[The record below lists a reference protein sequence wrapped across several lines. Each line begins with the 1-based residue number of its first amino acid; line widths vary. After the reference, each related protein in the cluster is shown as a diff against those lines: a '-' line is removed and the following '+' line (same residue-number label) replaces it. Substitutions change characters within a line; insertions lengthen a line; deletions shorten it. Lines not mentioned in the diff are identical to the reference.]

1 LFGYLKNIKRHLTI
15 LPVIFITAL
24 SLINKASIPKDQN
37 VYRWDYKFTYLE
49 DSHRLVTEVYD
60 YLKKYDPLFNRLVL
74 MYEGGYRD
82 GKFTDEIAIHKN
94 VTQPRD
100 PALPASSYGEKIN
113 YTAIYNAIAGARYF
127 SSLVPVHIRSDL
139 GWLGNFYPYY
149 QGYTFSEIP
158 LNAYSRI
165 NYKDT
170 IAILSRVEEKHQ
182 QAKETL
188 EKMSISNISSKRLGE
203 IMEKYRDTD
212 DKFDI
217 HSHVYKIHARVFK
230 KIKDSDS
237 MLSKFIKEYTG
248 EILEKVPMKPL
259 LTENMIEDMANE
271 LKFETIDERYF
282 SSGPIEFKVTI
293 VKAVMPE
300 YYKKQKR
307 SWDNIECWNFSTT
320 TCPKLPHF

>member
-1 LFGYLKNIKRHLTI
+1 M
-15 LPVIFITAL
+15 
-24 SLINKASIPKDQN
+24 SLINKASIPRDQN
-37 VYRWDYKFTYLE
+37 IYRWDYKFTYLE

-60 YLKKYDPLFNRLVL
+60 YLKKHDPLFNRLVL
-74 MYEGGYRD
+74 MYEGGYQD
-82 GKFTDEIAIHKN
+82 GNIVDEIAIHEN
-94 VTQPRD
+94 VTQPKD

-139 GWLGNFYPYY
+139 GWQGNFYPYY

-188 EKMSISNISSKRLGE
+188 KKMSVSNISSKRSGE
-203 IMEKYRDTD
+203 IMEKYRSTD
-212 DKFDI
+212 DKFEI
-217 HSHVYKIHARVFK
+217 YSHVFK
-230 KIKDSDS
+230 KIRDSNS
-237 MLSKFIKEYTG
+237 MLSRFAKKYIS

-282 SSGPIEFKVTI
+282 SSGPIKFKVTI
-293 VKAVMPE
+293 VRAMMPE

-320 TCPKLPHF
+320 TCRKLSHF

>member
-1 LFGYLKNIKRHLTI
+1 M
-15 LPVIFITAL
+15 
-24 SLINKASIPKDQN
+24 SLINKASIPRDQN

-49 DSHRLVTEVYD
+49 DSHRLVAEVYD
-60 YLKKYDPLFNRLVL
+60 YLKKHDPLFNRLVL
-74 MYEGGYRD
+74 MYEGGYQD
-82 GKFTDEIAIHKN
+82 GNIVDEIAIHEN
-94 VTQPRD
+94 VTQPKD

-139 GWLGNFYPYY
+139 GWQGNFYPYY

-188 EKMSISNISSKRLGE
+188 KKMSVSNISSKRSGE
-203 IMEKYRDTD
+203 IMEKYRSTD
-212 DKFDI
+212 DKFEI
-217 HSHVYKIHARVFK
+217 YSHVFK
-230 KIKDSDS
+230 KIRDSNS
-237 MLSKFIKEYTG
+237 MLSRFAKKYIS

-282 SSGPIEFKVTI
+282 SSGPIKFKVTI
-293 VKAVMPE
+293 VRAMMPE

-320 TCPKLPHF
+320 TCLRLSRF

>member
-1 LFGYLKNIKRHLTI
+1 M
-15 LPVIFITAL
+15 
-24 SLINKASIPKDQN
+24 SLINKASIPRDQN

-60 YLKKYDPLFNRLVL
+60 YLKKHDPLFNRLVL
-74 MYEGGYRD
+74 MYEGGYQD
-82 GKFTDEIAIHKN
+82 GNIVDEIAIHEN
-94 VTQPRD
+94 VIQPKD

-139 GWLGNFYPYY
+139 GWQGNFYPYY

-188 EKMSISNISSKRLGE
+188 KKMSVSNISSKRSGE
-203 IMEKYRDTD
+203 IMEKYRSTD
-212 DKFDI
+212 DKFEI
-217 HSHVYKIHARVFK
+217 YSHVFK
-230 KIKDSDS
+230 KIRDSNS
-237 MLSKFIKEYTG
+237 MLSRFAKKYIS

-282 SSGPIEFKVTI
+282 SSGPIKFKVTI
-293 VKAVMPE
+293 VRAMMPE

-320 TCPKLPHF
+320 TCRKLSHF

>member
-1 LFGYLKNIKRHLTI
+1 M
-15 LPVIFITAL
+15 
-24 SLINKASIPKDQN
+24 SLINKASIPRDQN

-49 DSHRLVTEVYD
+49 DSHRLVAEVYD
-60 YLKKYDPLFNRLVL
+60 YLKKHDPLFNRLVL

-82 GKFTDEIAIHKN
+82 GNIVDEIAIHEN
-94 VTQPRD
+94 VIQPKD

-127 SSLVPVHIRSDL
+127 TEQVPVHIMHDT
-139 GWLGNFYPYY
+139 GWQGNFYPHH

-188 EKMSISNISSKRLGE
+188 KKMSVSNISSKRSGE
-203 IMEKYRDTD
+203 IMEKYRSTD
-212 DKFDI
+212 DKFEI
-217 HSHVYKIHARVFK
+217 YSHVFK
-230 KIKDSDS
+230 KIRDSNS
-237 MLSKFIKEYTG
+237 MLSRFAKKYIS

-282 SSGPIEFKVTI
+282 SSGPIKFKVTI
-293 VKAVMPE
+293 VRAMMPE

-320 TCPKLPHF
+320 TCRKLSHF

>member
-1 LFGYLKNIKRHLTI
+1 M
-15 LPVIFITAL
+15 
-24 SLINKASIPKDQN
+24 SLINKASIPRDQN

-49 DSHRLVTEVYD
+49 DSHRLVAEVYD
-60 YLKKYDPLFNRLVL
+60 YLKKHDPLFNRLVL

-82 GKFTDEIAIHKN
+82 GNIVDEIAIHEN
-94 VTQPRD
+94 VIQPKD

-113 YTAIYNAIAGARYF
+113 YSAIYNAIAGARYF
-127 SSLVPVHIRSDL
+127 TEQVPVHIMHDT
-139 GWLGNFYPYY
+139 GWQGNFYPHY

-170 IAILSRVEEKHQ
+170 IAILSRVEKKHQ

-188 EKMSISNISSKRLGE
+188 EKMSVSNISSKRSGE
-203 IMEKYRDTD
+203 IMEKYRSTD
-212 DKFDI
+212 DKFEI
-217 HSHVYKIHARVFK
+217 YSHVFK
-230 KIKDSDS
+230 KIRDSNS
-237 MLSKFIKEYTG
+237 MLSRFAKKYIS

-282 SSGPIEFKVTI
+282 SSGPIKFKVTI
-293 VKAVMPE
+293 VRAMMPE

-320 TCPKLPHF
+320 TCRKLSHF

>member
-1 LFGYLKNIKRHLTI
+1 M
-15 LPVIFITAL
+15 
-24 SLINKASIPKDQN
+24 SLINKASIPRDQN

-49 DSHRLVTEVYD
+49 DSHRLVAEVYD
-60 YLKKYDPLFNRLVL
+60 YLKKHDPLFNRLVL
-74 MYEGGYRD
+74 MYEGGYQD
-82 GKFTDEIAIHKN
+82 GNIVDEIAIHEN
-94 VTQPRD
+94 VIQPKD

-139 GWLGNFYPYY
+139 GWQGNFYPYY

-188 EKMSISNISSKRLGE
+188 KKMSVSNISSKRSGE
-203 IMEKYRDTD
+203 IMEKYRSTD
-212 DKFDI
+212 DKFEI
-217 HSHVYKIHARVFK
+217 YSHVFK
-230 KIKDSDS
+230 KIRDSNS
-237 MLSKFIKEYTG
+237 MLSRFAKKYIS

-282 SSGPIEFKVTI
+282 SSGPIKFKVTI
-293 VKAVMPE
+293 VRAMMPE

-320 TCPKLPHF
+320 TCRKLSHF

>member
-1 LFGYLKNIKRHLTI
+1 M
-15 LPVIFITAL
+15 
-24 SLINKASIPKDQN
+24 SLINKASIPRDQN

-49 DSHRLVTEVYD
+49 DSHRLVAEVYD
-60 YLKKYDPLFNRLVL
+60 YLKKHDPLFNRLVL

-82 GKFTDEIAIHKN
+82 GNIVDEIAIHEN
-94 VTQPRD
+94 VIQPKD
-100 PALPASSYGEKIN
+100 PLKGIKLSRMIEKIRSENLISPASSYGEKIN
-113 YTAIYNAIAGARYF
+113 YSAIYNAIAGARYF
-127 SSLVPVHIRSDL
+127 TEQVPVHIMHDT
-139 GWLGNFYPYY
+139 GWQGNFYPYY

-188 EKMSISNISSKRLGE
+188 EKMSVSNISSKRSGE
-203 IMEKYRDTD
+203 IMEKYRSTD
-212 DKFDI
+212 DKFEI
-217 HSHVYKIHARVFK
+217 YSHVFK
-230 KIKDSDS
+230 KIRDSNS
-237 MLSKFIKEYTG
+237 MLSRFAKKYIS

-282 SSGPIEFKVTI
+282 SSGPIKFKVTI
-293 VKAVMPE
+293 VRAMMPE

-320 TCPKLPHF
+320 TCRKLSHF

>member
-1 LFGYLKNIKRHLTI
+1 M
-15 LPVIFITAL
+15 
-24 SLINKASIPKDQN
+24 SLINKASIPRDQN

-49 DSHRLVTEVYD
+49 DSHRLVAEVYD
-60 YLKKYDPLFNRLVL
+60 YLKKHDPLFNRLVL

-82 GKFTDEIAIHKN
+82 GNIVDEIAIHEN
-94 VTQPRD
+94 VTQTKD

-139 GWLGNFYPYY
+139 GWQGNFYPYY

-188 EKMSISNISSKRLGE
+188 KKMSVSNISSKRSGE
-203 IMEKYRDTD
+203 IMEKYRSTD
-212 DKFDI
+212 DKFEI
-217 HSHVYKIHARVFK
+217 YSHVFK
-230 KIKDSDS
+230 KIRDSNS
-237 MLSKFIKEYTG
+237 MLSRFAKKYIS

-282 SSGPIEFKVTI
+282 SSGPIKFKVTI
-293 VKAVMPE
+293 VRAMMPE

-320 TCPKLPHF
+320 TCRKLSHF

>member
-1 LFGYLKNIKRHLTI
+1 M
-15 LPVIFITAL
+15 
-24 SLINKASIPKDQN
+24 SLINKASIPRDQN

-49 DSHRLVTEVYD
+49 DSHRLVAEVYD
-60 YLKKYDPLFNRLVL
+60 YLKKHAPLFNRLVL
-74 MYEGGYRD
+74 MYEGGYQD
-82 GKFTDEIAIHKN
+82 GNIVDEIAIHEN
-94 VTQPRD
+94 VIQPKD
-100 PALPASSYGEKIN
+100 PLKGIKLSRMIEKIRSENLISPASSYGEKIN

-127 SSLVPVHIRSDL
+127 TEQVPVHIMHDT
-139 GWLGNFYPYY
+139 GWQGNFYPHY

-188 EKMSISNISSKRLGE
+188 KKMSVSNISSKRSGE
-203 IMEKYRDTD
+203 IMEKYRSTD
-212 DKFDI
+212 DKFEI
-217 HSHVYKIHARVFK
+217 YSHVFK
-230 KIKDSDS
+230 KIRDSNS
-237 MLSKFIKEYTG
+237 MLSRFAKKYIS

-282 SSGPIEFKVTI
+282 SSGPIKFKVTI
-293 VKAVMPE
+293 VRAMMPE

-307 SWDNIECWNFSTT
+307 SWDNIECWSFSTT
-320 TCPKLPHF
+320 TCPKLPRF

>member
-1 LFGYLKNIKRHLTI
+1 M
-15 LPVIFITAL
+15 
-24 SLINKASIPKDQN
+24 SLINKASIPRDQN

-49 DSHRLVTEVYD
+49 DSHRLVAEVYD
-60 YLKKYDPLFNRLVL
+60 YLKKHDPLFNRLVL

-82 GKFTDEIAIHKN
+82 GNIVDEIAIHEN
-94 VTQPRD
+94 VIQPKD

-127 SSLVPVHIRSDL
+127 TEQVPVHIMHDT
-139 GWLGNFYPYY
+139 GWQGNFYPHY

-188 EKMSISNISSKRLGE
+188 EKMSVSNISSKRSGE
-203 IMEKYRDTD
+203 IMEKYRSTD
-212 DKFDI
+212 DKFEI
-217 HSHVYKIHARVFK
+217 YSHVFK
-230 KIKDSDS
+230 KIRDSNS
-237 MLSKFIKEYTG
+237 MLSRFAKKYIS

-282 SSGPIEFKVTI
+282 SSGPIKFKVTI
-293 VKAVMPE
+293 VRAMMPE

-320 TCPKLPHF
+320 TCRKLSHF

>member
-1 LFGYLKNIKRHLTI
+1 M
-15 LPVIFITAL
+15 
-24 SLINKASIPKDQN
+24 SLINKASIPRDQN

-49 DSHRLVTEVYD
+49 DSHRLVAEVYD
-60 YLKKYDPLFNRLVL
+60 YLKKHDPLFNRLVL
-74 MYEGGYRD
+74 MYEGGYQD
-82 GKFTDEIAIHKN
+82 GNIVDEIAIHEN
-94 VTQPRD
+94 VTQPKD

-139 GWLGNFYPYY
+139 GWQGNFYPYY

-188 EKMSISNISSKRLGE
+188 KKMSVSNISSKRSGE
-203 IMEKYRDTD
+203 IMEKYRSTD
-212 DKFDI
+212 DKFEI
-217 HSHVYKIHARVFK
+217 YSHVFK
-230 KIKDSDS
+230 KIRDSNS
-237 MLSKFIKEYTG
+237 MLSRFAKKYIS

-282 SSGPIEFKVTI
+282 SSGPIKFKVTI
-293 VKAVMPE
+293 VRAMMPE

-320 TCPKLPHF
+320 TCRKLSHF

>member
-1 LFGYLKNIKRHLTI
+1 M
-15 LPVIFITAL
+15 
-24 SLINKASIPKDQN
+24 SLINKASIPRDQN

-49 DSHRLVTEVYD
+49 DSHRLVAEVYD
-60 YLKKYDPLFNRLVL
+60 YLKKHDPLFNRLVL
-74 MYEGGYRD
+74 MYEGGYQD
-82 GKFTDEIAIHKN
+82 GNIVDEIAIHEN
-94 VTQPRD
+94 VIQPKD

-113 YTAIYNAIAGARYF
+113 YSAIYNAIAGARYF

-139 GWLGNFYPYY
+139 GWQGNFYPYY

-170 IAILSRVEEKHQ
+170 IAILSRVEKKHQ

-188 EKMSISNISSKRLGE
+188 EKMSVSNISSKRSGE
-203 IMEKYRDTD
+203 IMEKYRSTD
-212 DKFDI
+212 DKFEI
-217 HSHVYKIHARVFK
+217 YSHVFK
-230 KIKDSDS
+230 KIRDSNS
-237 MLSKFIKEYTG
+237 MLSRFAKKYIS

-282 SSGPIEFKVTI
+282 SSGPIKFKVTI
-293 VKAVMPE
+293 VRAMMPE

-320 TCPKLPHF
+320 TCRKLSHF

>member
-1 LFGYLKNIKRHLTI
+1 M
-15 LPVIFITAL
+15 
-24 SLINKASIPKDQN
+24 SLINKASIPRDQN

-49 DSHRLVTEVYD
+49 DSHRLVAEVYD
-60 YLKKYDPLFNRLVL
+60 YLKKHDPLFNRLVL

-82 GKFTDEIAIHKN
+82 GNIVDEIAIHEN
-94 VTQPRD
+94 VTQPKD

-139 GWLGNFYPYY
+139 GWQGNFYPYY

-188 EKMSISNISSKRLGE
+188 KKMSVSNISSKRSGE
-203 IMEKYRDTD
+203 IMEKYRSTD
-212 DKFDI
+212 DKFEI
-217 HSHVYKIHARVFK
+217 YSHVFK
-230 KIKDSDS
+230 KIRDSNS
-237 MLSKFIKEYTG
+237 MLSRFAKKYIS

-282 SSGPIEFKVTI
+282 SSGPIKFKVTI
-293 VKAVMPE
+293 VRAMMPE

-320 TCPKLPHF
+320 TCRKLSHF

>member
-1 LFGYLKNIKRHLTI
+1 M
-15 LPVIFITAL
+15 
-24 SLINKASIPKDQN
+24 SLINKASIPRDQN

-49 DSHRLVTEVYD
+49 DSHRLVAEVYD
-60 YLKKYDPLFNRLVL
+60 YLKKHDPLFNRLVL
-74 MYEGGYRD
+74 MYEGGYQD
-82 GKFTDEIAIHKN
+82 GNIVDEIAIHEN
-94 VTQPRD
+94 VIQPKD
-100 PALPASSYGEKIN
+100 PLKGIKLSRMIEKIRSENLISPASSYGEKIN

-139 GWLGNFYPYY
+139 GWQGNFYPYY

-188 EKMSISNISSKRLGE
+188 KKMSVSNISSKRSGE
-203 IMEKYRDTD
+203 IMEKYRSTD
-212 DKFDI
+212 DKFEI
-217 HSHVYKIHARVFK
+217 YSHVFK
-230 KIKDSDS
+230 KIRDSNS
-237 MLSKFIKEYTG
+237 MLSRFAKKYIS

-282 SSGPIEFKVTI
+282 SSGPIKFKVTI
-293 VKAVMPE
+293 VRAMMPE

-320 TCPKLPHF
+320 TCRKLSHF

>member
-1 LFGYLKNIKRHLTI
+1 M
-15 LPVIFITAL
+15 
-24 SLINKASIPKDQN
+24 SLINKASIPRDQN

-49 DSHRLVTEVYD
+49 DSHRLVAEVYD
-60 YLKKYDPLFNRLVL
+60 YLKKHDPLFNRLVL

-82 GKFTDEIAIHKN
+82 GNIVDEIAIHEN
-94 VTQPRD
+94 VIQPKD

-113 YTAIYNAIAGARYF
+113 YSAIYNAIAGARYF

-139 GWLGNFYPYY
+139 GWQGNFYPYY

-188 EKMSISNISSKRLGE
+188 EKMSVSNISSKRSGE
-203 IMEKYRDTD
+203 IMEKYRSTD
-212 DKFDI
+212 DKFEI
-217 HSHVYKIHARVFK
+217 YSHVFK
-230 KIKDSDS
+230 KIRDSNS
-237 MLSKFIKEYTG
+237 MLSRFAKKYIS

-282 SSGPIEFKVTI
+282 SSGPIKFKVTI
-293 VKAVMPE
+293 VRAMMPE

-320 TCPKLPHF
+320 TCRKLSHF

>member
-1 LFGYLKNIKRHLTI
+1 M
-15 LPVIFITAL
+15 
-24 SLINKASIPKDQN
+24 SLINKASIPRDQN

-49 DSHRLVTEVYD
+49 DSHRLVAEVYD
-60 YLKKYDPLFNRLVL
+60 YLKKHDPLFNRLVL

-82 GKFTDEIAIHKN
+82 GNIVDEIAIHEN
-94 VTQPRD
+94 VIQPKD

-127 SSLVPVHIRSDL
+127 TEQVPVHIMHDT
-139 GWLGNFYPYY
+139 GWQGNFYPHY

-188 EKMSISNISSKRLGE
+188 KKMSVSNISSKRSGE
-203 IMEKYRDTD
+203 IMEKYRSTD
-212 DKFDI
+212 DKFEI
-217 HSHVYKIHARVFK
+217 YSHVFK
-230 KIKDSDS
+230 KIRDSNS
-237 MLSKFIKEYTG
+237 MLSRFAKKYIS

-282 SSGPIEFKVTI
+282 SSGPIKFKVTI
-293 VKAVMPE
+293 VRAMMPE

-320 TCPKLPHF
+320 TCRKLSHF

>member
-1 LFGYLKNIKRHLTI
+1 M
-15 LPVIFITAL
+15 
-24 SLINKASIPKDQN
+24 SLINKASIPRDQN

-49 DSHRLVTEVYD
+49 DSHRLVAEVYD
-60 YLKKYDPLFNRLVL
+60 YLKKHDPLFNRLVL
-74 MYEGGYRD
+74 MYEGGYQD
-82 GKFTDEIAIHKN
+82 GNIVDEIAIHEN
-94 VTQPRD
+94 VIQPKD
-100 PALPASSYGEKIN
+100 PLKGIKLSRMIEKIRSENLISPASSYGEKIN

-127 SSLVPVHIRSDL
+127 TEQVPVHIMHDT
-139 GWLGNFYPYY
+139 GWQGNFYPHY
-149 QGYTFSEIP
+149 QGYTFSEMP

-188 EKMSISNISSKRLGE
+188 KKMSVSNISSKRSGE
-203 IMEKYRDTD
+203 IMEKYRSTD
-212 DKFDI
+212 DKFEI
-217 HSHVYKIHARVFK
+217 YSHVFK
-230 KIKDSDS
+230 KIRDSNS
-237 MLSKFIKEYTG
+237 MLSRFAKKYIS

-282 SSGPIEFKVTI
+282 SSGPIKFKVTI
-293 VKAVMPE
+293 VRAMMPE

-320 TCPKLPHF
+320 TCRKLSHF

>member
-1 LFGYLKNIKRHLTI
+1 M
-15 LPVIFITAL
+15 
-24 SLINKASIPKDQN
+24 SLINKASIPRDQN
-37 VYRWDYKFTYLE
+37 IYRWDYKFTYLE

-60 YLKKYDPLFNRLVL
+60 YLKKHDPLFNRLVL

-82 GKFTDEIAIHKN
+82 GNIVDEIAIHEN
-94 VTQPRD
+94 VTQPKD

-139 GWLGNFYPYY
+139 GWQGNFYPYY

-188 EKMSISNISSKRLGE
+188 KKMSVSNISSKRSGE
-203 IMEKYRDTD
+203 IMEKYRSTD
-212 DKFDI
+212 DKFEI
-217 HSHVYKIHARVFK
+217 YSHVFK
-230 KIKDSDS
+230 KIRDSNS
-237 MLSKFIKEYTG
+237 MLSRFAKKYIS

-282 SSGPIEFKVTI
+282 SSGPIKFKVTI
-293 VKAVMPE
+293 VRAMMPE

-320 TCPKLPHF
+320 TCRKLSHF

>member
-1 LFGYLKNIKRHLTI
+1 
-15 LPVIFITAL
+15 
-24 SLINKASIPKDQN
+24 
-37 VYRWDYKFTYLE
+37 
-49 DSHRLVTEVYD
+49 
-60 YLKKYDPLFNRLVL
+60 

-82 GKFTDEIAIHKN
+82 GNIVDEIAIHEN
-94 VTQPRD
+94 VTQPKD

-139 GWLGNFYPYY
+139 GWQGNFYPYY

-188 EKMSISNISSKRLGE
+188 KKMSVSNISSKRSGE
-203 IMEKYRDTD
+203 IMEKYRSTD
-212 DKFDI
+212 DKFEI
-217 HSHVYKIHARVFK
+217 YSHVFK
-230 KIKDSDS
+230 KIRDSNS
-237 MLSKFIKEYTG
+237 MLSRFAKKYIS

-271 LKFETIDERYF
+271 LKFETIDEGYF
-282 SSGPIEFKVTI
+282 SSGPIKFKVTI
-293 VKAVMPE
+293 VRAMMPE

-320 TCPKLPHF
+320 TCRKLSHF

>member
-1 LFGYLKNIKRHLTI
+1 M
-15 LPVIFITAL
+15 
-24 SLINKASIPKDQN
+24 SLINKASIPRDQN

-49 DSHRLVTEVYD
+49 DSHRLVAEVYD
-60 YLKKYDPLFNRLVL
+60 YLKKHDPLFNRLVL
-74 MYEGGYRD
+74 MYEGGYQD
-82 GKFTDEIAIHKN
+82 GNIVDEIAIHEN
-94 VTQPRD
+94 VIQPKD

-139 GWLGNFYPYY
+139 GWQGNFYPYY

-188 EKMSISNISSKRLGE
+188 ERMNTKNIPPGKLKEIIERGGNTEGRWNDFVVEKFNRYSHVFKQYQQSNWKLLKWLGE
-203 IMEKYRDTD
+203 Y
-212 DKFDI
+212 I
-217 HSHVYKIHARVFK
+217 HKIF
-230 KIKDSDS
+230 
-237 MLSKFIKEYTG
+237 E
-248 EILEKVPMKPL
+248 EVPMKSL

-271 LKFETIDERYF
+271 LKFETIDELYF
-282 SSGPIEFKVTI
+282 SSGPIKFKVTI
-293 VKAVMPE
+293 VRAMMPE

-307 SWDNIECWNFSTT
+307 SWDNIECWSFSTT
-320 TCPKLPHF
+320 TCPKLPRF

>member
-1 LFGYLKNIKRHLTI
+1 M
-15 LPVIFITAL
+15 
-24 SLINKASIPKDQN
+24 SLINKASIPRDQN
-37 VYRWDYKFTYLE
+37 IYRWDYKFTYLE
-49 DSHRLVTEVYD
+49 DSHRLVAEVYD
-60 YLKKYDPLFNRLVL
+60 YLKKHDPLFNRLVL

-82 GKFTDEIAIHKN
+82 GNIVDEIAIHEN
-94 VTQPRD
+94 VTQPKD

-139 GWLGNFYPYY
+139 GWQGNFYPYY

-188 EKMSISNISSKRLGE
+188 KKMSVSNISSKRSGE
-203 IMEKYRDTD
+203 IMEKYRSTD
-212 DKFDI
+212 DKFEI
-217 HSHVYKIHARVFK
+217 YSHVFK
-230 KIKDSDS
+230 KIRDSNS
-237 MLSKFIKEYTG
+237 MLSRFAKKYIS

-282 SSGPIEFKVTI
+282 SSGPIKFKVTI
-293 VKAVMPE
+293 VRAMMPE

-320 TCPKLPHF
+320 TCRKLSHF

>member
-1 LFGYLKNIKRHLTI
+1 M
-15 LPVIFITAL
+15 
-24 SLINKASIPKDQN
+24 SLINKASIPRDQN
-37 VYRWDYKFTYLE
+37 IYRWDYKFTYLE

-60 YLKKYDPLFNRLVL
+60 YLKKHDPLFNRLVL

-82 GKFTDEIAIHKN
+82 GNIVDEIAIHEN
-94 VTQPRD
+94 VIQPKD
-100 PALPASSYGEKIN
+100 PLKGIKLSRMIEKIRSENLISPASSYGEKIN

-139 GWLGNFYPYY
+139 GWQGNFYPYY

-188 EKMSISNISSKRLGE
+188 KKMSVSNISSKRSGE
-203 IMEKYRDTD
+203 IMEKYRSTD
-212 DKFDI
+212 DKFEI
-217 HSHVYKIHARVFK
+217 YSHVFK
-230 KIKDSDS
+230 KIRDSNS
-237 MLSKFIKEYTG
+237 MLSRFAKKYIS

-282 SSGPIEFKVTI
+282 SSGPIKFKVTI
-293 VKAVMPE
+293 VRAMMPE

-320 TCPKLPHF
+320 TCRKLSHF

>member
-1 LFGYLKNIKRHLTI
+1 M
-15 LPVIFITAL
+15 
-24 SLINKASIPKDQN
+24 SLINKASIPRDQN

-60 YLKKYDPLFNRLVL
+60 YLKKHDPLFNRLVL
-74 MYEGGYRD
+74 MYEGGYQD
-82 GKFTDEIAIHKN
+82 GNIVDEIAIHEN
-94 VTQPRD
+94 VIQPKD

-113 YTAIYNAIAGARYF
+113 YSAIYNAIAGARYF

-139 GWLGNFYPYY
+139 GWQGNFYPYY

-188 EKMSISNISSKRLGE
+188 EKMSVSNISSKRSGE
-203 IMEKYRDTD
+203 IMEKYRSTD
-212 DKFDI
+212 DKFEI
-217 HSHVYKIHARVFK
+217 YSHVFK
-230 KIKDSDS
+230 KIRDSNS
-237 MLSKFIKEYTG
+237 MLSRFAKKYIS

-282 SSGPIEFKVTI
+282 SSGPIKFKVTI
-293 VKAVMPE
+293 VRAMMPE

-320 TCPKLPHF
+320 TCRKLSHF

>member
-1 LFGYLKNIKRHLTI
+1 M
-15 LPVIFITAL
+15 
-24 SLINKASIPKDQN
+24 SLINKASIPRDQN

-49 DSHRLVTEVYD
+49 DSHRLVAEVYD
-60 YLKKYDPLFNRLVL
+60 YLKKHDPLFNRLVL

-82 GKFTDEIAIHKN
+82 GNIVDEIAIHEN
-94 VTQPRD
+94 VIQPKD

-139 GWLGNFYPYY
+139 GWQGNFYPYY

-170 IAILSRVEEKHQ
+170 IAILSRVEKKHQ

-188 EKMSISNISSKRLGE
+188 EKMSVSNISSKRSGE
-203 IMEKYRDTD
+203 IMEKYRSTD
-212 DKFDI
+212 DKFEI
-217 HSHVYKIHARVFK
+217 YSHVFK
-230 KIKDSDS
+230 KIRDSNS
-237 MLSKFIKEYTG
+237 MLSRFAKKYIS

-271 LKFETIDERYF
+271 LKFETIDEGYF
-282 SSGPIEFKVTI
+282 SSGPIKFKVTI
-293 VKAVMPE
+293 VRAMMPE

-320 TCPKLPHF
+320 TCRKLSHF

>member
-1 LFGYLKNIKRHLTI
+1 M
-15 LPVIFITAL
+15 
-24 SLINKASIPKDQN
+24 SLINKASIPRDQN
-37 VYRWDYKFTYLE
+37 LYRWDYKFTYLE

-60 YLKKYDPLFNRLVL
+60 YLKKHDPLFNRLVL
-74 MYEGGYRD
+74 MYEGGYQD
-82 GKFTDEIAIHKN
+82 GNIVDEIAIHEN
-94 VTQPRD
+94 VIQPKD
-100 PALPASSYGEKIN
+100 PLKGIKLSRMIEKIRSENLISPASSYGEKIN

-127 SSLVPVHIRSDL
+127 TEQVPVHIMHDT
-139 GWLGNFYPYY
+139 GWQGNFYPHY

-188 EKMSISNISSKRLGE
+188 KKMSVSNISSKRSGE
-203 IMEKYRDTD
+203 IMEKYRSTD
-212 DKFDI
+212 DKFEI
-217 HSHVYKIHARVFK
+217 YSHVFK
-230 KIKDSDS
+230 KIRDSNS
-237 MLSKFIKEYTG
+237 MLSRFAKKYIS

-282 SSGPIEFKVTI
+282 SSGPIKFKVTI
-293 VKAVMPE
+293 VRAMMPE

-320 TCPKLPHF
+320 TCRKLSHF

>member
-1 LFGYLKNIKRHLTI
+1 M
-15 LPVIFITAL
+15 
-24 SLINKASIPKDQN
+24 SLINKASIPRDQN

-49 DSHRLVTEVYD
+49 DSHRLVAEVYD
-60 YLKKYDPLFNRLVL
+60 YLKKHDPLFNRLVL

-82 GKFTDEIAIHKN
+82 GNIVDEIAIHEN
-94 VTQPRD
+94 VIQPKD
-100 PALPASSYGEKIN
+100 PLKGIKLSRMIEKIRSENLISPASSYGEKIN

-127 SSLVPVHIRSDL
+127 TEQVPVHIMHDT
-139 GWLGNFYPYY
+139 GWQGNFYPHY

-188 EKMSISNISSKRLGE
+188 ERMNTKNIPPGKLKEIIEKGSNTEGRWNDFVVEKFNRYSHVFKQYQQSNWKLLKWLGE
-203 IMEKYRDTD
+203 Y
-212 DKFDI
+212 I
-217 HSHVYKIHARVFK
+217 HKIF
-230 KIKDSDS
+230 
-237 MLSKFIKEYTG
+237 E
-248 EILEKVPMKPL
+248 EVPMKPL

-282 SSGPIEFKVTI
+282 SSGPIKFKVTI
-293 VKAVMPE
+293 VRAMMPE

-320 TCPKLPHF
+320 TCRKLSHF

>member
-1 LFGYLKNIKRHLTI
+1 M
-15 LPVIFITAL
+15 
-24 SLINKASIPKDQN
+24 SLINKASIPRDQN

-49 DSHRLVTEVYD
+49 DSHRLVAEVYD
-60 YLKKYDPLFNRLVL
+60 YLKKHDPLFNRLVL

-82 GKFTDEIAIHKN
+82 GNIVDEIAIHEN
-94 VTQPRD
+94 VIQPKD
-100 PALPASSYGEKIN
+100 PLKGIKLSRMIEKIRSENLISPASSYGEKIN

-139 GWLGNFYPYY
+139 GWQGNFYPYY

-188 EKMSISNISSKRLGE
+188 EKMSVSNISSKRSGE
-203 IMEKYRDTD
+203 IMEKYRSTD
-212 DKFDI
+212 DKFEI
-217 HSHVYKIHARVFK
+217 YSHVFK
-230 KIKDSDS
+230 KIRDSNS
-237 MLSKFIKEYTG
+237 MLSRFAKKYIS

-282 SSGPIEFKVTI
+282 SSGPIKFKVTI
-293 VKAVMPE
+293 VRAMMPE

-320 TCPKLPHF
+320 TCRKLSHF

>member
-1 LFGYLKNIKRHLTI
+1 M
-15 LPVIFITAL
+15 
-24 SLINKASIPKDQN
+24 SLINKASIPRDQN

-60 YLKKYDPLFNRLVL
+60 YLKKHDPLFNRLDL

-82 GKFTDEIAIHKN
+82 GNIVDEIAIHEN
-94 VTQPRD
+94 VIQPKD
-100 PALPASSYGEKIN
+100 PLKGIKLSRMIEKIRSENLISPASSYGEKIN

-127 SSLVPVHIRSDL
+127 TEQVPVHIIHDT
-139 GWLGNFYPYY
+139 GWQGNFYPHY

-188 EKMSISNISSKRLGE
+188 EKMSVSNISSKRSGE
-203 IMEKYRDTD
+203 IMEKYRSTD
-212 DKFDI
+212 DKFEI
-217 HSHVYKIHARVFK
+217 YSHVFK
-230 KIKDSDS
+230 KIRDSNS
-237 MLSKFIKEYTG
+237 MLSRFAKKYIS

-282 SSGPIEFKVTI
+282 SSGPIKFKVTI
-293 VKAVMPE
+293 VRAMMPE

-320 TCPKLPHF
+320 TCRKLSHF